1 MNRSVEALTTAARRR
16 RERAKKAV
24 EKALKEA
31 RKTRNPVSVT
41 SIARAADVSTD
52 FIYRRPVLRPQ
63 VEALRRA
70 RRDAAP
76 DDAGH
81 QPDTEA
87 AASILVRRLTQQL
100 STERRKHREDVA
112 QLQAALAAAHGEV
125 LTLRRQPQSGFISQP

>member
-1 MNRSVEALTTAARRR
+1 MRGIAPAAPLSPTRASDTAAC
-16 RERAKKAV
+16 
-24 EKALKEA
+24 
-31 RKTRNPVSVT
+31 
-41 SIARAADVSTD
+41 STQ
-52 FIYRRPVLRPQ
+52 RSTPSWPL

-87 AASILVRRLTQQL
+87 AASTLVRRPTQQL

-112 QLQAALAAAHGEV
+112 QLQAALASAHGE
-125 LTLRRQPQSGFISQP
+125 LLALRRQPQSGFIS